1 MSERRRRRRNYED
14 GEEEG
19 DDGKSSPELLV
30 ESQTKEVDYGALAS
44 SLNLKQSGDG
54 EVSLSVEETNNL
66 RTRLGLKPLNASE
79 SSSASSARQQAER
92 NYELAR
98 SSRREAR
105 RVAEIEA
112 ELARAKRRREA
123 RQQLDG
129 ADALTTGDAS
139 EFARE
144 VKRSM
149 LEAERRAA
157 LLLEQEYGAED
168 LEGLEV
174 SASAAESLK
183 RGEMRVL
190 TLADEQVLDYD
201 NEKHGKLVGIND
213 GSNSVLENVEM
224 SEAYKRK
231 HALEEA
237 RRDAFLARGLPTD
250 DDEFG
255 NGGAFGTG
263 AVAYSLKLGKGGKID
278 PADQKHLPAVALG
291 VLASAGSDDALPAE
305 GEAAATLKIGKW
317 GAAAQTFTAQ
327 REYMTQDEARRLFK
341 KKRKAVPNRQARKPT
356 VAALATLDDI
366 ADENDRGSRKEVLER
381 KAREAAAAESRDT
394 EARAAAY
401 EIAKQKQQ
409 AKVEIGLGTAQGSA
423 PPQEETSS
431 PATKT
436 AVVVKVEE
444 HAEKP
449 RFVEGIGD
457 DEDDVELRSSL
468 ARARMLNTKA
478 NTFDPA
484 EAIAER
490 ISQQAVLKNEPQEA
504 EAETRADDVV
514 VFTDTTE
521 FTSRLH
527 ARLEERA
534 AEVLARQQENQGS
547 ANKLPD
553 DSAMD
558 DQYDNA
564 SENNDQKDDDD
575 DDEENNDQIEF
586 LHKQPLASKGM
597 AATMS
602 LLKTSGDLNQQVQ
615 EAEIMVGRARDQRVF
630 EDGSHRDDHLPDV
643 TFKGQLKPIKL
654 EYRDSDG
661 RLLTRKEA
669 YRHLCWKFHGKGP
682 GVKKLEKAAA
692 RFEATQRSIK
702 QSNEAGSFAILQ
714 HAQERTGQAYI
725 PISNTVDVA
734 NNLLGVPS
742 KANSASFSSKK
753 RAGGSK
759 SSGKSKR
766 HSAK

>member
-1 MSERRRRRRNYED
+1 MSVRRRRRREHEA
-14 GEEEG
+14 GEEVKE
-19 DDGKSSPELLV
+19 DNLSSPELMG
-30 ESQTKEVDYGALAS
+30 ESQMKEIDYGALAS
-44 SLNLKQSGDG
+44 SLDLKQSGDG
-54 EVSLSVEETNNL
+54 EVSLSVEETNKL
-66 RTRLGLKPLNASE
+66 RLRLGLKPLNASE

-112 ELARAKRRREA
+112 ELARAQRRREA
-123 RQQLDG
+123 RHQLDG

-144 VKRSM
+144 VRHSM

-201 NEKHGKLVGIND
+201 TEKHGKLVGIND
-213 GSNSVLENVEM
+213 GSTSVLENVEM
-224 SEAYKRK
+224 SEAFKRK

-291 VLASAGSDDALPAE
+291 VLGSAGSDDALPAE
-305 GEAAATLKIGKW
+305 GEAAATLKVGKW
-317 GAAAQTFTAQ
+317 GAEAPSFTAQ
-327 REYMTQDEARRLFK
+327 RDYMTQDEARRLFK
-341 KKRKAVPNRQARKPT
+341 KKRKVVGNKHARKPT
-356 VAALATLDDI
+356 TATLAALDDI
-366 ADENDRGSRKEVLER
+366 ADEKDRGSRKEVLER
-381 KAREAAAAESRDT
+381 KAREAALAESRDA

-401 EIAKQKQQ
+401 DLAKQKQQ
-409 AKVEIGLGTAQGSA
+409 AKVDIGLGAAQGPA
-423 PPQEETSS
+423 TPQEETETPSS
-431 PATKT
+431 KM
-436 AVVVKVEE
+436 AVVVKMEE
-444 HAEKP
+444 SAEKP

-468 ARARMLNTKA
+468 ARARVLNTKT
-478 NTFDPA
+478 NIVDPA
-484 EAIAER
+484 GAVTER
-490 ISQQAVLKNEPQEA
+490 ISQQAVVKNEPQEA
-504 EAETRADDVV
+504 DAQADDVV

-534 AEVLARQQENQGS
+534 AEVLARQQEHQES
-547 ANKLPD
+547 ANKVPD

-558 DQYDNA
+558 DVYENA
-564 SENNDQKDDDD
+564 SENKDERDD
-575 DDEENNDQIEF
+575 DDEEDDNEDQIEF

-597 AATMS
+597 AATMT
-602 LLKTSGDLNQQVQ
+602 LLKTSGDLNQQAQ

-654 EYRDSDG
+654 EYRDADG

-669 YRHLCWKFHGKGP
+669 YRHICWKFHGKGP

-692 RFEATQRSIK
+692 RYEATQRSTK
-702 QSNEAGSFAILQ
+702 LSNEAGSFAILQ

-725 PISNTVDVA
+725 PISKTVEVA

-742 KANSASFSSKK
+742 KNISASLSSKK
-753 RAGGSK
+753 RVSGSK

-766 HSAK
+766 ATAK